1 MTAVTYFS
9 GLEELFVEQ
18 RDLLIKKLNADFEVV
33 LKMVEKRRAELTY
46 DIKQNYNSL
55 LEQAVNLKE
64 GLQAL
69 YGTIDKIKAAE
80 IRVDIDQI
88 NLNRAIEFRVRE
100 IENDINFKV
109 EGNRLDLINS
119 RLLGT
124 PFKKIEKALSNF

>member
-18 RDLLIKKLNADFEVV
+18 RDLLLKKLNADFEVV

>member
-1 MTAVTYFS
+1 
-9 GLEELFVEQ
+9 
-18 RDLLIKKLNADFEVV
+18 
-33 LKMVEKRRAELTY
+33 MVEKRRAELTY

-124 PFKKIEKALSNF
+124 PFKKIEKSLSNF